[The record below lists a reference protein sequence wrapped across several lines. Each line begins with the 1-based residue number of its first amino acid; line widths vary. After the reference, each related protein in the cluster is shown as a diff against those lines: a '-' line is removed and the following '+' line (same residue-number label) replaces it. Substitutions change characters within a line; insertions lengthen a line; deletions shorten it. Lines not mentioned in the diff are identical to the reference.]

1 MLEELQDPGVQVQVL
16 EAVLPSYCPDHCTLD
31 GARYAASIAREIVA
45 RLPTAK
51 VDAMVPQS

>member
-16 EAVLPSYCPDHCTLD
+16 EAVLPRYCPDYCTLD
-31 GARYAASIAREIVA
+31 GAHYAAAIACEIAA

-51 VDAMVPQS
+51 VYAMVLQS